1 MRIGA
6 HVDQHDAVA
15 QSLDMGAAQAQ
26 IFLGDPQGWKGPQ
39 FTFPLASGPGSDDAT
54 PEARARALRDAARAA
69 DLDLYV
75 HAPYVINV
83 ASTNNRIR
91 IPSRKLLQQTMTGAA
106 LIGAKGVVV
115 HGGHVGKDEP
125 LDVGFDNW
133 RKAIEP
139 LTSDVPVLIE
149 NTAGGD
155 GAMARGL
162 ERIERLWSVVAP
174 AAEKAGVPL
183 GFCLDTCH
191 AWASGIALETAADDV
206 RAVTGS
212 VSLVHA
218 NNSRDAFGS
227 GADRHASLTDG
238 TIDPEVLVALVEAV
252 GAPVICETHA
262 DAARDVEWLTGRLA
276 S

>member
-1 MRIGA
+1 
-6 HVDQHDAVA
+6 
-15 QSLDMGAAQAQ
+15 MGAAQAQ
-26 IFLGDPQGWKGPQ
+26 VFLGDPQGWKGPQ
-39 FTFPLASGPGSDDAT
+39 FTFPVDGSASSDHDAT
-54 PEARARALRDAARAA
+54 PEERAAALRDAARAA
-69 DLDLYV
+69 DVDLYV

-91 IPSRKLLQQTMTGAA
+91 IPSRGLLQQMVTGAA

-115 HGGHVGKDEP
+115 HGGHVGKDDALE
-125 LDVGFDNW
+125 VGFDNW

-139 LTSDVPVLIE
+139 LRSEVPVLIE

-155 GAMARGL
+155 GATARGL

-174 AAEKAGVPL
+174 AADKAGVPL

-191 AWASGIALETAADDV
+191 AWASGIALDPDSGDVERLTAV
-206 RAVTGS
+206 VGS
-212 VSLVHA
+212 ISLVHA

-238 TIDPEVLVALVEAV
+238 TIDPEVLVSVVRAV

-262 DAARDVEWLTGRLA
+262 DAPRDVEWLTGRLA